1 MFRSVYGLDV
11 NELEITE
18 ACNLLSEL
26 PLCITIN
33 GDVNT
38 LDYVHKQLK
47 PIFNHIESI
56 KRDST
61 PESRKM
67 KEAIQKLKKETGKD
81 KFNFEEVNAQLGKG

>member
-1 MFRSVYGLDV
+1 LDV
-11 NELEITE
+11 DELEITK

-47 PIFNHIESI
+47 TIFNSIETI

-67 KEAIQKLKKETGKD
+67 KEAIKRLKEATGRD
-81 KFNFEEVNAQLGKG
+81 KFTFDEVNLELIKG